1 MSAGDLP
8 LSFIVCCG
16 LIGFC
21 LFAAGYIIGVSSVI
35 EEEARDE
42 R

>member
-1 MSAGDLP
+1 MADLP
-8 LSFIVCCG
+8 LSFVITVG
-16 LIGFC
+16 LIGLA
-21 LFAAGYIIGVSSVI
+21 LFAAGFVVGVSSVI